1 MGLVIFLDNINIYPQ
16 FLLWDL
22 YFFLGI
28 ISIYTLNFCFG
39 TCSFLDN
46 INIHSQQMLTG
57 LVFNAMLKLKVID
70 GYHHS

>member
-1 MGLVIFLDNINIYPQ
+1 MGRVFL
-16 FLLWDL
+16 F
-22 YFFLGI
+22 GI
-28 ISIYTLNFCFG
+28 IPIYTLNFCFG